1 MTTATAATNMTL
13 AGAKKFAKAMTPVVN
28 DLLTTR
34 LIAERV
40 KQQIDDECLRI
51 LSAGEYH
58 YASKWY
64 DMRVNDRLPEDR
76 IVRIVRDSF
85 LMADDDRARYFTLR
99 ADFIEQAGW
108 QCERD
113 YCPASMAESK
123 CIRLEQQILDAM
135 AEMMHCPAV
144 RTTWGEHRE
153 KALELATGLVVSL
166 ATYRQPKIPTEWLG
180 KAL

>member
-1 MTTATAATNMTL
+1 MTTATAPNMTI
-13 AGAKKFAKAMTPVVN
+13 AGAKKFARAMRPIVN

-34 LIAERV
+34 LIHERV
-40 KQQIDDECLRI
+40 KKQIDDECSKFL
-51 LSAGEYH
+51 ATGEYH
-58 YASKWY
+58 YNAKWY
-64 DMRVNDRLPEDR
+64 DMRGNDPLPEDR

-85 LMADDDRARYFTLR
+85 LMADDDRKRYYELR

-113 YCPASMAESK
+113 YCPASMAESH
-123 CIRLEQQILDAM
+123 CIRLEQQILDSM

-144 RTTWGEHRE
+144 RTTWGEHRD
-153 KALELATGLVVSL
+153 KALELAIGLVVSL
-166 ATYRQPKIPTEWLG
+166 ATYRQPKMPTEWLG

>member
-1 MTTATAATNMTL
+1 MTTATATNMTI

-28 DLLTTR
+28 DLLITR

-40 KQQIDDECLRI
+40 NKQIDAECLRI

-58 YASKWY
+58 YNAKWY
-64 DMRVNDRLPEDR
+64 DMRGEDTLPADR
-76 IVRIVRDSF
+76 IVRDVDSTY
-85 LMADDDRARYFTLR
+85 LMADDDAKRYYGLR
-99 ADFIEQAGW
+99 ADYIEQAGW
-108 QCERD
+108 KVERD
-113 YCPASMAESK
+113 FCPGSMAESK

-153 KALELATGLVVSL
+153 KALELAIGLVVSVT
-166 ATYRQPKIPTEWLG
+166 TYRQPVMPTEWLG
-180 KAL
+180 KSL